1 MSKFEQVTEKQLDTI
16 YKKEPN
22 IFKVR
27 THWADSADCFQNDYI
42 YVLTTLTHDQ
52 LAYYLIQDY
61 DLPVW
66 STDHGYSTDLTAGFR
81 IERVELRADAPFSD
95 TTNIYRELLK
105 KKHSNSM
112 NIETLV
118 IMDPDKEKL
127 AQDSEYVPTAYITE
141 TNNWEDSLKYLAA
154 LRDQEIKEIQEKHE
168 QARANQQISD
178 IINQITING

>member
-1 MSKFEQVTEKQLDTI
+1 
-16 YKKEPN
+16 
-22 IFKVR
+22 
-27 THWADSADCFQNDYI
+27 
-42 YVLTTLTHDQ
+42 
-52 LAYYLIQDY
+52 
-61 DLPVW
+61 
-66 STDHGYSTDLTAGFR
+66 
-81 IERVELRADAPFSD
+81 
-95 TTNIYRELLK
+95 
-105 KKHSNSM
+105 M

>member
-1 MSKFEQVTEKQLDTI
+1 MSKFESVTEEQLDAI

-27 THWADSADCFQNDYI
+27 THWADYADCFQNDYI

-66 STDHGYSTDLTAGFR
+66 STDHGYSTALTAGFR

-95 TTNIYRELLK
+95 TTNIYRQ
-105 KKHSNSM
+105 STPN
-112 NIETLV
+112 
-118 IMDPDKEKL
+118 
-127 AQDSEYVPTAYITE
+127 
-141 TNNWEDSLKYLAA
+141 
-154 LRDQEIKEIQEKHE
+154 
-168 QARANQQISD
+168 
-178 IINQITING
+178 